1 MKLKILFP
9 VFVACFMFSA
19 FNTKA
24 NLKNDLANAEE
35 AFQKG
40 FLTRAQYEQF
50 KKERDVNL
58 LEKPYGDGPLLAV
71 YQQTVLK
78 LYSDAAEPYGL
89 ANEVNKSDALI
100 LAMRMTGREKEILA
114 GNFEHPFTDVPA
126 GADKYVGYA
135 YQKGYLPKN
144 DAKKFNSTE
153 MISYNEYLYYI
164 LSILGYREGSDFTID
179 KINDFA
185 KEKGFPLAPYGGT
198 KFIKAK
204 IVEINSALLSRS
216 LKGKT
221 ILFKH
226 YLTEN
231 NLLPTDALDFL
242 YNQKY
247 NTYFYAVKDNFN
259 KVIWKYY
266 NKYDF
271 IYHLDCRNGPA
282 PLHQSLTFP
291 SKGVELEYAGY
302 INIVDNG
309 LGEQFYYQLLDDIL
323 TDLEVNQQKRNKIIS
338 EVKSKGKYQH
348 IDYYTRIIEV
358 SKKKN
363 SYNLDLYLPTK

>member
-1 MKLKILFP
+1 M
-9 VFVACFMFSA
+9 MFSA
-19 FNTKA
+19 FNIDA
-24 NLKNDLANAEE
+24 SLKDDLANAEE

-40 FLTRAQYEQF
+40 FLSQAQHEQF
-50 KKERDVNL
+50 KKERDINL
-58 LEKPYGDGPLLAV
+58 LEKPYGDIPLLAV
-71 YQQTVLK
+71 YEQAVLK
-78 LYSDAAEPYGL
+78 LYSDASQPYEL
-89 ANEVNKSDALI
+89 DKEVTRADALI

-114 GNFEHPFTDVPA
+114 AKFEHPFTDVPA
-126 GADKYVGYA
+126 AADKYVGYA

-144 DAKKFNSTE
+144 DSKKFSSTE
-153 MISYNEYLYYI
+153 IISYNEYLYYI
-164 LSILGYREGSDFTID
+164 LSILGYKEGSDFTID
-179 KINDFA
+179 NINDFA
-185 KEKGFPLAPYGGT
+185 KEKGFPLAPYGGI

-226 YLTEN
+226 YLNEN
-231 NLLPTDALDFL
+231 NLLPANALDFL

-302 INIVDNG
+302 IKIMDKG
-309 LGEQFYYQLLDDIL
+309 LGEPFYYQLIDDIL
-323 TDLEVNQQKRNKIIS
+323 TDLELDKPKKDRIIS